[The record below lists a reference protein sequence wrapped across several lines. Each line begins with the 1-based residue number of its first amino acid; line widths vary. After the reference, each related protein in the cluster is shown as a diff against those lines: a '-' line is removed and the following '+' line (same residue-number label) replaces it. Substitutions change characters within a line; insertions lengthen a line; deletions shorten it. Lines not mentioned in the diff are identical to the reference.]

1 MAHETAGDPITGL
14 KWTRKTT
21 AKVAVELQVLGIEV
35 GPRTVARLLK
45 QMGYSLRVNHKKL
58 ARVCKTAPENR
69 NAQFEHIAALREDFA
84 ARGLPIISVDT
95 KKKELV
101 GLFKN
106 PGAAWSDE
114 PVEVRD
120 HDFLSEA
127 LGKAVPYGIYDI
139 QANLGAVFIGTS
151 RDTADLAVDAIEMWW
166 LDEGQHRYPGATE
179 LAILA
184 DGGGA
189 NGSSNRKWKYNLYH
203 QMARRHGLNITVAH
217 YPPGT
222 SKWNP
227 IEHRLF
233 SEISKNWAGRPLDS
247 YQTILNYITTTT
259 TTTGLRVQARLIR
272 KVYEKGVKIADAEM
286 RKLDITK
293 NSALPKWNYTLR
305 RAASQ
310 LNDALVANPEEAPET
325 IATQLLAAA
334 AK

>member
-1 MAHETAGDPITGL
+1 MKHETAGDPVTGL

-21 AKVAVELQVLGIEV
+21 AKIAEELRGIGIDV

-58 ARVCKTAPENR
+58 ARVCKTTPEDR
-69 NAQFEHIAALREDFA
+69 NAQFEHIAGVRDDFA
-84 ARGLPIISVDT
+84 SRRQPCISVDT

-106 PGAAWSDE
+106 PGLAWNQE

-127 LGKAVPYGIYDI
+127 IGKAVPYGIYDVH
-139 QANLGAVFIGTS
+139 ANLGTIFVGTS
-151 RDTADLAVDAIEMWW
+151 RDTAAFAVDAIKMWW
-166 LDEGQHRYPGATE
+166 RNEGRHRYSGATE

-189 NGSSNRKWKYNLYH
+189 NGPSNRAWKLGLYEH
-203 QMARRHGLNITVAH
+203 LTKPHGLSVTVAH
-217 YPPGT
+217 YPPGA

-233 SEISKNWAGRPLDS
+233 SEVSKNWAGRPLDS
-247 YQTILNYITTTT
+247 YETILRYIRTTS
-259 TTTGLRVQARLIR
+259 TTTGLSVQAHLVDRY
-272 KVYEKGVKIADAEM
+272 YEKGVKITDAQL
-286 RKLDITK
+286 RTVPLTK
-293 NSALPKWNYTLR
+293 HHSLPRWNYTIP
-305 RAASQ
+305 AAS
-310 LNDALVANPEEAPET
+310 
-325 IATQLLAAA
+325 
-334 AK
+334 